1 VKTLTIVVDNL
12 VATSSVAEQLR
23 SRGVHVVESN
33 LKFGQYRV
41 TDRCT
46 VWHLAAA
53 ELARMIADRTIYRKI
68 PEFKRSTP
76 EPIIIVD
83 GDPMAFEEKISR
95 TGMRAAFTFLALHNR
110 IPVLSAKDTEE
121 AAEFIYFMVSQAQN
135 GMGMTLT
142 ERSADKATTDAPS
155 NGSNG
160 SNGGNGTPPDD
171 PHELQ
176 EYILKSVPEVS
187 ESAAKAMIEKYGSL
201 RAVFAAS
208 VKDLTSFPGIGPKR
222 AKKIAAFFAG
232 TRD

>member
-12 VATSSVAEQLR
+12 VANSAIAEQLR
-23 SRGVHVVESN
+23 SRNVHVVESN

-46 VWHLAAA
+46 VWHLPAA
-53 ELARMIADRTIYRKI
+53 ELAHMAADRTIYRKI

-76 EPIIIVD
+76 EPIIIID
-83 GDPMAFEEKISR
+83 GDPMATDEKISR

-110 IPVLSAKDTEE
+110 IPVLAAKDTDE
-121 AAEFIYFMVSQAQN
+121 AAEFIYFMISQAQN

-142 ERSADKATTDAPS
+142 ETPAEETTAEVPS
-155 NGSNG
+155 NGNNGNGHNG
-160 SNGGNGTPPDD
+160 SRPSD
-171 PHELQ
+171 PLELQ
-176 EYILKSVPEVS
+176 EYILTSVPEVS
-187 ESAAKAMIEKYGSL
+187 PAVAKAMIEKFGSL

-208 VKDLTSFPGIGPKR
+208 AKDLTSFPGIGPKR

-232 TRD
+232 ARD